1 MSDARLRELERAWQA
16 SGRPQDE
23 AAYLVEAVRAG
34 RLTQDELELAA
45 WARHQAACHAL
56 GGPLPGPTPEELSR
70 WVVGLG
76 RWGRPLCVKVA
87 LRAIDHVIARLGT
100 PDELPDH
107 EARIGA
113 LRRWC
118 ATPEGPPDALVAELG
133 RLAARSLRAG
143 TRWREQL
150 LVAAVLTAKAALE
163 ADFAAHAANAVVRCE
178 AALGEGECRDAVVG
192 LVVAHALRR
201 PAPPLPPPDAQ

>member
-16 SGRPQDE
+16 TGRPQDE
-23 AAYLVEAVRAG
+23 AAYLVEAARAG

-45 WARHQAACHAL
+45 WARHHAALHAL
-56 GGPLPGPTPEELSR
+56 GGPLPGPSPDDLSR
-70 WVVGLG
+70 WVVGLA

-87 LRAIDHVIARLGT
+87 LRAIEEVIARHGT
-100 PDELPDH
+100 PDELPQH
-107 EARIGA
+107 QQRVEP

-118 ATPEGPPDALVAELG
+118 ATPEGPPDEVVAELG

-143 TRWREQL
+143 PRWREQL
-150 LVAAVLTAKAALE
+150 LVAAVLTAKATLD

-178 AALGEGECRDAVVG
+178 AALGEGACRDPLVT

-201 PAPPLPPPDAQ
+201 